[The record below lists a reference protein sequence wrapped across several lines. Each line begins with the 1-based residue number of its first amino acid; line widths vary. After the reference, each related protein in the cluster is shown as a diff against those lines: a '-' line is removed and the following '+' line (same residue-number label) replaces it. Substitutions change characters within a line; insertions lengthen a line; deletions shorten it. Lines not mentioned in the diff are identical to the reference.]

1 MTACVMMVPI
11 LQFADQNG
19 APLVGGK
26 LYTYLAGST
35 TPQPL
40 YNNVSLAMGTEYS
53 NPIILDASGT
63 IGGPA
68 YTASVS
74 YKYVLTDA
82 NDVPMWTA
90 DNIAAVASV

>member
-1 MTACVMMVPI
+1 MTACVMSVPI
-11 LQFADQNG
+11 LQFSDQNG

-26 LYTYLAGST
+26 LYTYTAGTS

-40 YNNVSLAMGTEYS
+40 YTDVGLTTPFS
-53 NPIILDASGT
+53 NPIVLDAAGT
-63 IGGPA
+63 LGGPA

-74 YKYVLTDA
+74 YKYVLQDSNGVTLF
-82 NDVPMWTA
+82 TA